1 MLADARGAPA
11 CSASLR
17 TQTRPATESVSGEE
31 ALRPK
36 SRLLAPIVGQ
46 RGDGDVVVSPYNCS
60 AGEQYSRCSFLLS
73 HSASP
78 CKIHRRALHPST
90 TLEWAPS
97 PTGGPRDR
105 LEPVRQLRHCRWH
118 KVVDTGTL
126 ERVADWSPDIVA
138 TVDPRGPGTD
148 PRNGP
153 FAGHPPRRYL
163 LTWTW
168 TVKCPSSWWY
178 AATCST
184 HWPRSVS

>member
-31 ALRPK
+31 GLRPK

-78 CKIHRRALHPST
+78 CKIRRRAQKPLVPPQHWSGLHPQ
-90 TLEWAPS
+90 LEGRETDSSLSDSCAIAVGIRSWTRARSRGSLTGVRTSLPPLIHAARAPTQGTALLQVI
-97 PTGGPRDR
+97 PHGG
-105 LEPVRQLRHCRWH
+105 
-118 KVVDTGTL
+118 T
-126 ERVADWSPDIVA
+126 
-138 TVDPRGPGTD
+138 
-148 PRNGP
+148 
-153 FAGHPPRRYL
+153 F
-163 LTWTW
+163 
-168 TVKCPSSWWY
+168 
-178 AATCST
+178 
-184 HWPRSVS
+184 